1 MKTLLTLSIVA
12 ITICAS
18 GLNAQTPT
26 KETLNKKWEL
36 ISLEGNE
43 ITTNQPVYL
52 NFGDNNKISG
62 FAGCNTL
69 KANYTV
75 KNGSQI
81 HFSEISSTK
90 IMCAPY
96 DMNVEKELMEV
107 LKTADNYT
115 IQNGHLILN
124 VGRRAPLAVFAAKSK
139 NKVLNT
145 SWSLKKLNGKKV
157 TMLKN
162 QEKEQGFM
170 LRSGGQMTGFAG
182 CNTFTGNYT
191 LSGKSTI
198 AFNPNMAMTRKACPD
213 VKLNEQKFINIFKN
227 AKRYYVKENALI
239 LKNGSNKVVAV
250 FEKM

>member
-1 MKTLLTLSIVA
+1 MKTLLTLSIVT
-12 ITICAS
+12 ITICVS

-81 HFSEISSTK
+81 QFWQLSSTK
-90 IMCAPY
+90 MMCAPY
-96 DMNVEKELMEV
+96 DMKVENELMEA

-115 IQNGHLILN
+115 LRNGQLMLN
-124 VGRRAPLAVFAAKSK
+124 VGRRAPLAVFAVKSK
-139 NKVLNT
+139 NKALNT

-157 TMLKN
+157 TRLPN

-170 LRSGGQMTGFAG
+170 LRTGGKMTGFAG
-182 CNTFTGNYT
+182 CNDFTGNYT

-198 AFNPNMAMTRKACPD
+198 TFNPNMAMTRKACPD
-213 VKLNEQKFINIFKN
+213 VKLNEQKFLKIFKN
-227 AKRYYVKENALI
+227 VKRYYVKENTLI
-239 LKNGSNKVVAV
+239 LKNASNKVVAV